1 MLHNF
6 LNFLSFDAPNT
17 GGAAAPAVDG
27 SQAAPTGGFGS
38 FWFIII
44 FFILMWVLL
53 ILPQRRQDKKHKQML
68 SDLQKGDK
76 IVTSAGIIGKI
87 VSISPDKIRIRTADK
102 TELDITRSAIGA
114 VMGKSGNSETE
125 ESKEDTKEDTKTEEK

>member
-27 SQAAPTGGFGS
+27 SQAAPTAGFGS

-53 ILPQRRQDKKHKQML
+53 IFA
-68 SDLQKGDK
+68 
-76 IVTSAGIIGKI
+76 TE
-87 VSISPDKIRIRTADK
+87 K
-102 TELDITRSAIGA
+102 TE
-114 VMGKSGNSETE
+114 
-125 ESKEDTKEDTKTEEK
+125 